1 MKQLIPQGTIDEKNI
16 SLLDTLNI
24 GFLHEDMNNGILQ
37 VNIPIWFKSLT
48 FRRRGESIA
57 DDSRFTIDQ
66 S

>member
-1 MKQLIPQGTIDEKNI
+1 
-16 SLLDTLNI
+16 LLDTLNI

-66 S
+66 SWTPRLV